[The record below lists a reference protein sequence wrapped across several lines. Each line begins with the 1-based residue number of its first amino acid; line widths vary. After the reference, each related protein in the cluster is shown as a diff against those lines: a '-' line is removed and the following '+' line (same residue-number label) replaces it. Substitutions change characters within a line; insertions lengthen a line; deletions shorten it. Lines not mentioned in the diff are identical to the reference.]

1 MPHINTFTGT
11 IYYSFQNF
19 INRLPGLVLTLL
31 VGYLAI
37 HVLQGLLSVG
47 LRTMR
52 VTKAMESII
61 HSSASVILW
70 IGLVALVLQSVGLN
84 QIAIAIS
91 GSVAIIGLGI
101 AAGANKLVSDI
112 VAGLFLAKNRD
123 FKIGQ

>member
-1 MPHINTFTGT
+1 MPIDPFVTTLAH
-11 IYYSFQNF
+11 SFQHF
-19 INRLPGLVLTLL
+19 IDRLPNVILTLL

-37 HVLQGLLSVG
+37 YILQALFSVG

-61 HSSASVILW
+61 HSSASVVLW
-70 IGLVALVLQSVGLN
+70 IGLIALLLQSLGLN

-101 AAGANKLVSDI
+101 ATGA
-112 VAGLFLAKNRD
+112 
-123 FKIGQ
+123 